1 MVLRLDKLLSNM
13 GLGSRKEV
21 KLLFRK
27 KRVTLNGAEVVN
39 GRTHVNPSE
48 DIVKV
53 DGDVVHYRKYI
64 YVMLNKPKGCVS
76 ATEDD
81 RERTVIDLL
90 PQYVKQFAPA
100 PVGRLDKDTEGLLLL
115 TNDGELNHYLTSP
128 KDEGPKTY
136 EAVIQGWVKEE
147 HRTLFQKGVML
158 DDGYQTKS
166 ALLKIID
173 SDETSHVRITI
184 TEGKFHQVKRMF
196 RAIDMD
202 VLYLKRVQMGSLYL
216 DESLGK
222 GSYRELTEKELT
234 VLKNV

>member
-1 MVLRLDKLLSNM
+1 
-13 GLGSRKEV
+13 
-21 KLLFRK
+21 
-27 KRVTLNGAEVVN
+27 
-39 GRTHVNPSE
+39 
-48 DIVKV
+48 
-53 DGDVVHYRKYI
+53 
-64 YVMLNKPKGCVS
+64 
-76 ATEDD
+76 
-81 RERTVIDLL
+81 
-90 PQYVKQFAPA
+90 
-100 PVGRLDKDTEGLLLL
+100 
-115 TNDGELNHYLTSP
+115 
-128 KDEGPKTY
+128 
-136 EAVIQGWVKEE
+136 
-147 HRTLFQKGVML
+147 ML

>member
-128 KDEGPKTY
+128 KHEVPKTY
-136 EAVIQGWVKEE
+136 EAVIQGWVKKSTG
-147 HRTLFQKGVML
+147 HFFRRVLCLMM
-158 DDGYQTKS
+158 DTKPN
-166 ALLKIID
+166 
-173 SDETSHVRITI
+173 
-184 TEGKFHQVKRMF
+184 QPC
-196 RAIDMD
+196 
-202 VLYLKRVQMGSLYL
+202 
-216 DESLGK
+216 
-222 GSYRELTEKELT
+222 
-234 VLKNV
+234 

>member
-27 KRVTLNGAEVVN
+27 KRVTLNGAQVVN

-128 KDEGPKTY
+128 KHEVPKTY

>member
-39 GRTHVNPSE
+39 GRTHVNPSD

-128 KDEGPKTY
+128 KHEVPKTY